1 MGALEVAGATKGAT
15 IGVSS
20 CFWGSVSSGD
30 SGFSESSKDSGFLKT
45 SAACDFSKDSEI
57 PKLSGAPGASAGGSY
72 WGWNG
77 TLTGGNTEMDT
88 LENVKTAINEAEP
101 AFYSWLDSIGALAK
115 DGRGSPRGATTWP
128 GAYDN
133 GQ

>member
-1 MGALEVAGATKGAT
+1 MENN
-15 IGVSS
+15 IGSDE
-20 CFWGSVSSGD
+20 WTEGSTWTNPSDHFGD
-30 SGFSESSKDSGFLKT
+30 LAWT
-45 SAACDFSKDSEI
+45 
-57 PKLSGAPGASAGGSY
+57 PGASAGGSY

-115 DGRGSPRGATTWP
+115 DGRGNPRGATTWP

>member
-1 MGALEVAGATKGAT
+1 
-15 IGVSS
+15 
-20 CFWGSVSSGD
+20 
-30 SGFSESSKDSGFLKT
+30 
-45 SAACDFSKDSEI
+45 
-57 PKLSGAPGASAGGSY
+57 
-72 WGWNG
+72 
-77 TLTGGNTEMDT
+77 MDT

-115 DGRGSPRGATTWP
+115 DGRGNPRGATTWP